1 MSESTI
7 RIITGLVFIVHGI
20 GHIMAV
26 LPALNISSTE
36 TCNYRSWLL
45 SGILGDTLSRV
56 LVIVLFGAAMIGFIA
71 AGLGLFNWL
80 VPHSAWQTL
89 AIYSAVISLAAL
101 ALFWNAFVAL
111 FPNKVGS
118 IVVNVVTLWALLGS
132 GSFPEMIQ
140 NL

>member
-20 GHIMAV
+20 GHIMAL

-36 TCNYRSWLL
+36 TWNYRSWLL
-45 SGILGDTLSRV
+45 SGILGDTLTRV
-56 LVIVLFGAAMIGFIA
+56 LVIILFGAAMIGFIA

-89 AIYSAVISLAAL
+89 ATYSAVISLAAL
-101 ALFWNAFVAL
+101 
-111 FPNKVGS
+111 S
-118 IVVNVVTLWALLGS
+118 I
-132 GSFPEMIQ
+132 
-140 NL
+140 

>member
-20 GHIMAV
+20 GHIMAL

-36 TCNYRSWLL
+36 TWNYRSWLL

-80 VPHSAWQTL
+80 VPHSAWQNL

-111 FPNKVGS
+111 FPNKAGS

-140 NL
+140 KL

>member
-7 RIITGLVFIVHGI
+7 RIFTGLVFIVHGI
-20 GHIMAV
+20 GHIMAL
-26 LPALNISSTE
+26 LPALNISSTK
-36 TCNYRSWLL
+36 TWNYRSWLL

-56 LVIVLFGAAMIGFIA
+56 LVIILFGAAMIGFIA